1 MNRLSIAFIV
11 LCFLIFVGCEKR
23 NSSPA
28 NISSVENS
36 MKYSSQLILQDKGDY
51 TIATVKNPLDT
62 TKSLATYLLIPT
74 GMDLPPNLPDGTIVR
89 TPLKSLLVY
98 TSVYAAALKELGE
111 IDIVKGVADATFYKI
126 PEIVDGLVNKT
137 ITDVGSTTNPI
148 VEKVVE
154 LSPDA
159 IMLSIYDG
167 MNTKTIDN
175 LGIPILRFTDNFEQ
189 TPLGRAEWI
198 KFIGELTSERQKAD
212 SIFSEV
218 ERSYNE
224 LVNIVSQVK
233 NRPTVLVDN
242 MYQGVWYVSGGNSYN
257 ATMIKD
263 AGGDYLWKDDTSIG
277 SLSLSF
283 EQVYDKAWN
292 ADIWM
297 LKLFG
302 EELTKERLI
311 AIDER
316 NELFGAVKNGG
327 VYYSNTAE
335 VNLFEEFPFHPEL
348 LLKDYIKIFHPQLM
362 PDFQMRYF
370 KKMTN

>member
-1 MNRLSIAFIV
+1 MNRLSIAFIM
-11 LCFLIFVGCEKR
+11 LCCLILVGCEKH

-28 NISSVENS
+28 NMSSAKNS
-36 MKYSSQLILQDKGDY
+36 MKYSSQLILQDKDDY

-74 GMDLPPNLPDGTIVR
+74 DMDLPSNLPEGTIVR

-111 IDIVKGVADATFYKI
+111 IDIVKGVADAAFYKI
-126 PEIVDGLVNKT
+126 PEIVDGLANKT
-137 ITDVGSTTNPI
+137 IIDVGSTTNPI

-198 KFIGELTSERQKAD
+198 KFIGELTCERQKAD

-218 ERSYNE
+218 ERRYNE

-263 AGGDYLWKDDTSIG
+263 AGGDYLWKNDTSIG

-302 EELTKERLI
+302 EELTKEHLI
-311 AIDER
+311 SMDER
-316 NELFGAVKNGG
+316 NELFSAVKNSG